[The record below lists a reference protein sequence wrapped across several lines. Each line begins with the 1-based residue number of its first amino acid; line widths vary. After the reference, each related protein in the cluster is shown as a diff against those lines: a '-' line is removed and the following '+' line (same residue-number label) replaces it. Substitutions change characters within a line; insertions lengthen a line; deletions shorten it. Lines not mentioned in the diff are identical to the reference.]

1 MNAHL
6 LTQAVTK
13 VSASTQLTC
22 YVTRDDQLDFMA
34 VAT

>member
-6 LTQAVTK
+6 STKAITK
-13 VSASTQLTC
+13 VAASTQLTC
-22 YVTRDDQLDFMA
+22 YVSHDDQLDFMA